1 MEKEIQKLEKE
12 KQILSQ
18 FKEKIE
24 SMLNTAPEGGL
35 VIRTK
40 RGKPQY
46 YWSRAGKAES
56 YIKYNQIDFVK
67 KLAQKS
73 YFVNLQK
80 HIANQ
85 LQAIQS
91 FLESYSQISIDDIYE
106 QLPDKRKELVDPIV
120 LTDEQYRKQW
130 QESHYTGKG
139 FAVNDDEII
148 TEKGERVRSKSEKM
162 IADKLYMMDIP
173 YKYEYPISL
182 SSYGIVYPD
191 FVVLN
196 TIERKEVIIE
206 HFGMMDNPEYSK
218 NAVQKIEM
226 YIKNGYIPGKN
237 LILTF
242 ETSKKSL
249 NIQMLEIQLKEI
261 LKN

>member
-1 MEKEIQKLEKE
+1 MEKEIHKLEKE
-12 KQILSQ
+12 KQILLQ
-18 FKEKIE
+18 LKEKIE

-46 YWSRAGKAES
+46 YWSRAGKTES

-80 HIANQ
+80 HITNQ

-91 FLESYSQISIDDIYE
+91 FLESYSQISIDDIYK
-106 QLPDKRKELVDPIV
+106 QLPEKRKELVDPIV
-120 LTDEQYRKQW
+120 FTDGQYRKQW
-130 QESHYTGKG
+130 QESHYTGKA
-139 FAVNDDEII
+139 FAVNDDEIFI
-148 TEKGERVRSKSEKM
+148 EKGERVRSKSEKM

-173 YKYEYPISL
+173 YKYECPISL
-182 SSYGIVYPD
+182 LPYGIVYPD

-196 TIERKEVIIE
+196 TKERKEVI
-206 HFGMMDNPEYSK
+206 
-218 NAVQKIEM
+218 
-226 YIKNGYIPGKN
+226 
-237 LILTF
+237 
-242 ETSKKSL
+242 SKKSL
-249 NIQMLEIQLKEI
+249 NIQILEIQLKEI
-261 LKN
+261 LTN

>member
-1 MEKEIQKLEKE
+1 MALTPVKREKRKKPRTKEMALTPAKREKNKKPRTEAVIVSTAENKKANLCGRGGMLLEKEIHKLEKE
-12 KQILSQ
+12 KQILAQ
-18 FKEKIE
+18 LKEKIE
-24 SMLNTAPEGGL
+24 NMLNTAPEGGL

-56 YIKYNQIDFVK
+56 YIKYNQIDFIK

-80 HIANQ
+80 HITNQ

-106 QLPDKRKELVDPIV
+106 QLPNKRKELVDPIV

-139 FAVNDDEII
+139 RTCTF
-148 TEKGERVRSKSEKM
+148 
-162 IADKLYMMDIP
+162 
-173 YKYEYPISL
+173 
-182 SSYGIVYPD
+182 
-191 FVVLN
+191 
-196 TIERKEVIIE
+196 
-206 HFGMMDNPEYSK
+206 
-218 NAVQKIEM
+218 KI
-226 YIKNGYIPGKN
+226 
-237 LILTF
+237 
-242 ETSKKSL
+242 
-249 NIQMLEIQLKEI
+249 
-261 LKN
+261 